1 MVFNS
6 GLFTVNPVIMYIVYS
21 SENGH
26 LKMAKKKKK
35 GSNPT
40 LSFSTKLLAF
50 YGSIA
55 KHSICLH
62 DIPVR

>member
-35 GSNPT
+35 VQILHSVLAQNYW
-40 LSFSTKLLAF
+40 LSM
-50 YGSIA
+50 GQ
-55 KHSICLH
+55 
-62 DIPVR
+62 